1 MIENFS
7 VFGETALRLHSEFER
22 LYYVFLPVFFALSIA
37 IDWIKNPSGSPDFL
51 STLKRAFVATLLMAG
66 FKEISEGIVAIT
78 TGVADRISDLS
89 GIDAM
94 IEMAKNKS
102 QNYSLNAT
110 SMLLGFNDL
119 VIAIISYL
127 SYFILYLARFATVAV
142 YHFMWAILTILAP
155 LLILFGMFRGTMSIP
170 INLFRSLIE
179 VSSYKIIWA
188 VLSVMI
194 QSLAFGEAYA
204 ADGNYLT
211 VIILNF
217 VIAIAL
223 LGTPMI
229 VRSLVGSGLSA
240 MSQSLGMGAVVAI
253 ASVPAKAKMLAT
265 RAKPFMENTAGFAKH
280 YASRLGGSK
289 PPNVS
294 QSDLRTSSPYSERKG
309 RRS

>member
-1 MIENFS
+1 MVENFS
-7 VFGETALRLHSEFER
+7 VFGETALRLHAEFER
-22 LYYVFLPVFFALSIA
+22 LYYLFLPVFFALSIA
-37 IDWIKNPSGSPDFL
+37 LDWIRNPAGSPDFL
-51 STLKRAFVATLLMAG
+51 STLKRAFIATLLMAG
-66 FKEISEGIVAIT
+66 FKEISEAIVTITSGI
-78 TGVADRISDLS
+78 ADRISDLS

-102 QNYSLNAT
+102 QSYSMNAT

-119 VIAIISYL
+119 IIAIISYL

-142 YHFMWAILTILAP
+142 YHFMWAILTILSP
-155 LLILFGMFRGTMSIP
+155 LLILFGLFRGTASIP

-194 QSLAFGEAYA
+194 QSLAFGQAYA

-217 VIAIAL
+217 VIALAL

-229 VRSLVGSGLSA
+229 VRALVGSGLSA

-253 ASVPAKAKMLAT
+253 ASVPAKTAMIAGKV
-265 RAKPFMENTAGFAKH
+265 KPVMSNTAGFAKQH
-280 YASRLGGSK
+280 LARMGGSR
-289 PPNVS
+289 PPDNHN
-294 QSDLRTSSPYSERKG
+294 DLKASSSVRERKG
-309 RRS
+309 RK